1 VDAYSQLVAEGYLQ
15 ARRGAGTR
23 VAADRLSVAAPEAL
37 ARDQANI
44 RHDLSPFQPALDGF
58 PRRTWHLAMGHVLRS
73 ASNERLG
80 YPDPAG
86 VPELRGSLA
95 AYLARTRGLHLSV
108 DQVIVTGG
116 TRQGLAL
123 AWRAL
128 LGGEGRSVAIEWP
141 GWGGVSETATDASL
155 ATIPIPV
162 DEEGILVENLAR
174 TRADAVAVAP
184 AHQYPTGSV
193 LSARRR
199 AELVCWARQGDRLIV
214 EDDYDAEYRYDR
226 QPVGSLQGL
235 EPDRVL
241 YLGSTSKTLAPAVR
255 VGWLVSPPR
264 LVGALVE
271 AQRRCGGG
279 PSPLHQLALAHLIER
294 GDLDR
299 HLRAQRRRYARRR
312 DLLLQALAREL
323 PAAEVSGAAAGL
335 YVTVKLPQGSDVP
348 SVLAHARTRGLAV
361 EGFVDQGPAL
371 VLGYAILHETVV
383 EPVVEA
389 LAACVRLAS

>member
-1 VDAYSQLVAEGYLQ
+1 MDAYSQLVAEGYLQ

-23 VAADRLSVAAPEAL
+23 VAVDQRTVSAPETVVCD
-37 ARDQANI
+37 RGKV
-44 RHDLSPFQPALDGF
+44 RHDLNPFQPALDSF
-58 PRRTWHLAMGHVLRS
+58 PRRAWHSAMSHALRS

-95 AYLARTRGLHLSV
+95 AYLARARGLHLSA

-116 TRQGLAL
+116 TRQGLSL

-128 LGGEGRSVAIEWP
+128 LGGEGRSVAIERP
-141 GWGGVSETATDASL
+141 GWGGVGETATDAGL

-162 DEEGILVENLAR
+162 DEEGILVESLAC
-174 TRADAVAVAP
+174 TCADAVAVAP

-199 AELVCWARQGDRLIV
+199 AELVGWARQGDRLIV

-235 EPDRVL
+235 EPECVL
-241 YLGSTSKTLAPAVR
+241 YLGSTSKTLAPAVG
-255 VGWLVSPPR
+255 VGWLVSPPW
-264 LVGALVE
+264 LVGPLVE
-271 AQRRCGGG
+271 AQRRCGGS
-279 PSPLHQLALAHLIER
+279 PSPLHQLALAYFIER

-312 DLLLQALAREL
+312 DLLLQALGREL

-335 YVTVKLPQGSDVP
+335 YVTVKLPEGSDVR
-348 SVLAHARTRGLAV
+348 SVLASARTRGLAV
-361 EGFVDQGPAL
+361 EGFVDQSPAL
-371 VLGYAILHETVV
+371 VLGYANLHETVV

-389 LAACVRLAS
+389 LAGCVRLAL